1 MMSHTQTLSPTAKRG
16 SKRIIASIV
25 LAGALAMTG
34 CQSMSR
40 VEQNTLAGGVIGG
53 GLGALTAAAFGA
65 SAGWVVVAGA
75 AGAAAGAIY
84 ARNTT
89 TNECAVSNGDGT
101 YRIVRC

>member
-1 MMSHTQTLSPTAKRG
+1 MMMTQTRSAKRG
-16 SKRIIASIV
+16 TKTIAVAAV
-25 LAGALAMTG
+25 LAGALAMAG
-34 CQSMSR
+34 CQSMTR
-40 VEQNTLAGGVIGG
+40 ADQNTLAGGVIGG

-65 SAGWVVVAGA
+65 SAGWIVVAGA

-89 TNECAVSNGDGT
+89 TNECAISNGNGT

>member
-1 MMSHTQTLSPTAKRG
+1 MSQTQALRSPTKRG
-16 SKRIIASIV
+16 FKRVAASVV
-25 LAGALAMTG
+25 LVGALAMAG

>member
-1 MMSHTQTLSPTAKRG
+1 MMMTKTAGAKR
-16 SKRIIASIV
+16 STKQIVAAIV
-25 LAGALAMTG
+25 LAGAMAVAG
-34 CQSMSR
+34 CQSMTR
-40 VEQNTLAGGVIGG
+40 ADQNTLAGGVIGG

-65 SAGWVVVAGA
+65 SAGWIVVAGA

-89 TNECAVSNGDGT
+89 TNECAISNGNGT